1 MKNILTQVLEKI
13 GKNYE
18 ELRPDEKATFDNY
31 EKILSS
37 GKVTIE
43 KLAEFLQAEIEKNSA
58 QLTDMNIK
66 LNDRK
71 DLWLKMAISRDKV
84 ILGFIKSPELS
95 AKKLEDY
102 LRQLHKLNN

>member
-18 ELRPDEKATFDNY
+18 ELTPQAKATFDNW
-31 EKILSS
+31 EHILAG

-43 KLAEFLQAEIEKNSA
+43 KLAEFLQMEVEKNSTR
-58 QLTDMNIK
+58 LVSMDVK
-66 LNDRK
+66 LNDRE
-71 DLWLKMAISRDKV
+71 DMWLKMAINRDQL
-84 ILGFIKSPELS
+84 IIGFIKEPELS

-102 LRQLHKLNN
+102 LKKLHKLNQ